1 MSGPLV
7 GYRIMELAGIGP
19 TPFCGMMLAD
29 MGAEV
34 IVVDRVDGQTDI
46 ARLSQQV
53 LNRGRRTIAVDLKD
67 PEGTEIIMKLVE
79 TADGLIE
86 GFRPGVA
93 ERLGIGPDACWE
105 RNPGLV
111 YGRMTGWGQV
121 GPLSAT
127 AGHDID
133 YIALSGVLGAIG
145 RVDDRPVPPLN
156 LIGDFGG
163 GGLLLAFGVVCGLL
177 ESRESGLGQVI
188 DAAMTDGSAVLSTMM
203 HGLAA
208 VGLWDLDTKG
218 VNILDS
224 GAPWYDTYETS
235 DGGYMAV
242 GAIEPAFYEAL
253 IEGLGLTGSELPGQH
268 DRAAWPAL
276 AGIFAAR
283 FRERSRA
290 EWTTAFEGTDA
301 CVAPVLRLG
310 EAATHPHNVERGT
323 FIEVGGVVQPA
334 PAPRFGRTV
343 ADSPAPPPD
352 FGADSDE
359 LLSELGLDAPTI
371 ASLRAT
377 GVIA

>member
-7 GYRIMELAGIGP
+7 GYRIVELAGIGP

-34 IVVDRVDGQTDI
+34 IVVDRPDAKADI
-46 ARLSQQV
+46 SRLSQQV
-53 LNRGRRTIAVDLKD
+53 LNRGRRTVAIDLKD
-67 PEGTEIIMKLVE
+67 PEGCELLMKLVE

-93 ERLGIGPDACWE
+93 ERLGVGPDACWE

-121 GPLSAT
+121 GPLSST

-133 YIALSGVLGAIG
+133 YIAVSGVLGAIG
-145 RVDDRPVPPLN
+145 RVGDRPVPPLN

-203 HGLAA
+203 YGMAA
-208 VGLWDLDTKG
+208 AGLWDLNKKG

-235 DGGYMAV
+235 DGGHMAV
-242 GAIEPAFYEAL
+242 GAIEPAFYEAF
-253 IEGLGLTGSELPGQH
+253 IEGLGLTDSDLPEPH
-268 DRAAWPAL
+268 DRASWPAL
-276 AGIFAAR
+276 SRVFAAR
-283 FRERSRA
+283 FRQRSRA
-290 EWTTAFEGTDA
+290 EWTAVFEGTDA
-301 CVAPVLRLG
+301 CVAPVLHLG
-310 EAATHPHNVERGT
+310 ESAAHPHNVERGT
-323 FIEVGGVVQPA
+323 FIEVGGITQPA

-343 ADSPAPPPD
+343 ADVPAAPPE
-352 FGADSDE
+352 FGADSDA
-359 LLSELGLDAPTI
+359 LLGELGIDVATI
-371 ASLRAT
+371 ASLREA

>member
-7 GYRIMELAGIGP
+7 GYRIVELAGIGP

-46 ARLSQQV
+46 ARLSQHV
-53 LNRGRRTIAVDLKD
+53 LNRGRRTIAIDLKD

-93 ERLGIGPDACWE
+93 ERLGVGPDACWE

-121 GPLSAT
+121 GPLSTT

-133 YIALSGVLGAIG
+133 YIAVAGVLGAIG

-203 HGLAA
+203 HGMAA
-208 VGLWDLDTKG
+208 AGLWDLDQKG

-235 DGGYMAV
+235 DGEYMAV

-253 IEGLGLTGSELPGQH
+253 IEGLGLMVSDLPEPH
-268 DRAAWPAL
+268 DRAAWPEL
-276 AGIFAAR
+276 RRVFAAR

-290 EWTTAFEGTDA
+290 EWTTVFDGTDA
-301 CVAPVLRLG
+301 CVAPVLHLG
-310 EAATHPHNVERGT
+310 EAPSHPHNVERGT
-323 FIEVGGVVQPA
+323 FIEVGGIVQPA

-343 ADSPAPPPD
+343 PDSPSTPPE
-352 FGADSDE
+352 FGADSDA
-359 LLSELGLDAPTI
+359 LLGELGISAATI
-371 ASLRAT
+371 GILRAS

>member
-7 GYRIMELAGIGP
+7 GYRIVELAGIGP

-53 LNRGRRTIAVDLKD
+53 LNRGRRTIAIDLKD

-93 ERLGIGPDACWE
+93 ERLGVGPDACWE

-133 YIALSGVLGAIG
+133 YIAVSGVLGAIG
-145 RVDDRPVPPLN
+145 RAGDRPVPPLN

-188 DAAMTDGSAVLSTMM
+188 DAAMTDGSAVLATMM
-203 HGLAA
+203 HGMAA
-208 VGLWDLDTKG
+208 AGLWDLNRKG
-218 VNILDS
+218 VNLLDS

-242 GAIEPAFYEAL
+242 GAIEPAFYEAF
-253 IEGLGLTGSELPGQH
+253 IEGLGLTGSDLPEHH
-268 DRAAWPAL
+268 DRASWPAL
-276 AGIFAAR
+276 ARVFAAR

-290 EWTTAFEGTDA
+290 EWTAVFEGTDA
-301 CVAPVLRLG
+301 CVAPVLQLG

-323 FIEVGGVVQPA
+323 FIEVGGIVQPA

-343 ADSPAPPPD
+343 ADPPTMSPA
-352 FGADSDE
+352 FGADSDA
-359 LLSELGLDAPTI
+359 LLGELGIDAATI
-371 ASLRAT
+371 ATLRAG

>member
-7 GYRIMELAGIGP
+7 GYRIVELAGIGP

-53 LNRGRRTIAVDLKD
+53 LNRGRRTIAIDLKD
-67 PEGTEIIMKLVE
+67 PEGAEILMKLVE

-93 ERLGIGPDACWE
+93 ERLGVGPDACWE

-133 YIALSGVLGAIG
+133 YIAVSGVLGAIG
-145 RVDDRPVPPLN
+145 RVGDRPVPPLN

-203 HGLAA
+203 HGMAA
-208 VGLWDLDTKG
+208 AGLWDLKKRG

-235 DGGYMAV
+235 DGEYMAV
-242 GAIEPAFYEAL
+242 GAIEPEFYEAF
-253 IEGLGLTGSELPGQH
+253 IEGLGLTGSDLPEHH
-268 DRAAWPAL
+268 DRAAWPEL
-276 AGIFAAR
+276 GRIFTVR

-290 EWTTAFEGTDA
+290 EWTTVFEGTDA
-301 CVAPVLRLG
+301 CVAPVLHLG
-310 EAATHPHNVERGT
+310 EAAAHPHNVERGT
-323 FIEVGGVVQPA
+323 FIEVGGIVQPA

-343 ADSPAPPPD
+343 ADPPTMPPE
-352 FGADSDE
+352 FGADSDD
-359 LLSELGLDAPTI
+359 LLGELGIDASTI
-371 ASLRAT
+371 AGLRAS

>member
-7 GYRIMELAGIGP
+7 GYRIVELAGIGP

-34 IVVDRVDGQTDI
+34 IAVNRVDAKMDV

-53 LNRGRRTIAVDLKD
+53 LNRGRRAIAIDLKD
-67 PEGTEIIMKLVE
+67 PEGTEIVMKLVE

-93 ERLGIGPDACWE
+93 ERLGVGPEACWE

-121 GPLSAT
+121 GPLSTT

-133 YIALSGVLGAIG
+133 YIAISGVLGALG
-145 RVDDRPVPPLN
+145 RAGDRPAPPLN

-177 ESRESGLGQVI
+177 EARETGLGQVI

-203 HGLAA
+203 HGMAA
-208 VGLWDLDTKG
+208 AGLWDLNNKG

-253 IEGLGLTGSELPGQH
+253 LEGLGMVGSELPARQ
-268 DRAAWPAL
+268 DRSAWPEL
-276 AGIFAAR
+276 GRIFAAR
-283 FRERSRA
+283 FRERSRD
-290 EWTTAFEGTDA
+290 EWTWVFDGTDA
-301 CVAPVLRLG
+301 CVVPVLNLG

-323 FIEVGGVVQPA
+323 FVEVGGVVQPA
-334 PAPRFGRTV
+334 PAPRFSRTV
-343 ADSPAPPPD
+343 PDLPSIPPAI
-352 FGADSDE
+352 GADSNV
-359 LLSELGLDAPTI
+359 LLGELGIDETTI
-371 ASLRAT
+371 ASLRVK